1 MARVNNGAN
10 GAPSGKVGAVVFCKW
25 KDINYV
31 RSLPKVKKRRK
42 LSDREN
48 ENRGKFAFTQT
59 FLGQFTKFFR
69 LGFQRYKENMTA
81 FNAAMSY
88 HLEHA
93 ILMAAQGPAIN
104 YEKFAISRGLEDIIV
119 STSTEILSGKLEIKW
134 ELKLTKELLHHELSD
149 FRSMVLLLP
158 EDPKNHATGVSLGN
172 SIEYRSQLIDLPK
185 VSESSIFHLYLGFA
199 AADGSNRSM
208 NSVYLGIVTVEKE

>member
-25 KDINYV
+25 KDITYV

-42 LSDREN
+42 LSDN
-48 ENRGKFAFTQT
+48 ENKNRSKFAFTQT

-93 ILMAAQGPAIN
+93 VLLGTQGPAIN
-104 YEKFAISRGLEDIIV
+104 YEKFAISRGLEDMIV
-119 STSTEILSGKLEIKW
+119 STSTEIIDHKLEIKW
-134 ELKLTKELLHHELSD
+134 QPKLSKELLTHKLSD
-149 FRSMVLLLP
+149 FRTLVLLLP
-158 EDPKNHATGVSLGN
+158 EDPMDQSTGVLLGN
-172 SIEYRSQLIDLPK
+172 SIEQRSQLIDLPK
-185 VSESSIFHLYLGFA
+185 LNISSIFHLYLGFA
-199 AADGSNRSM
+199 ATDGSNRSM
-208 NSVYLGIVTVEKE
+208 NSIYLGIITVEKE

>member
-42 LSDREN
+42 LSDSEN
-48 ENRGKFAFTQT
+48 KNRSKFAFTQT

-93 ILMAAQGPAIN
+93 
-104 YEKFAISRGLEDIIV
+104 D
-119 STSTEILSGKLEIKW
+119 
-134 ELKLTKELLHHELSD
+134 
-149 FRSMVLLLP
+149 
-158 EDPKNHATGVSLGN
+158 
-172 SIEYRSQLIDLPK
+172 YRPQ
-185 VSESSIFHLYLGFA
+185 A
-199 AADGSNRSM
+199 
-208 NSVYLGIVTVEKE
+208 

>member
-42 LSDREN
+42 LSDSEN
-48 ENRGKFAFTQT
+48 KNRSKFAFTQT

-93 ILMAAQGPAIN
+93 VLLGTQGPAIN
-104 YEKFAISRGLEDIIV
+104 YEKFAISRGLEDMIV
-119 STSTEILSGKLEIKW
+119 STSTEIIDHKLEIKW
-134 ELKLTKELLHHELSD
+134 QPKLSKELLTHKLSD
-149 FRSMVLLLP
+149 FRTLVLLLP
-158 EDPKNHATGVSLGN
+158 EDPMDQSTGVLLGN
-172 SIEYRSQLIDLPK
+172 SIEQRSQLIDLPK
-185 VSESSIFHLYLGFA
+185 LNTSSIFHLYLGFA
-199 AADGSNRSM
+199 ATDGSNRSM
-208 NSVYLGIVTVEKE
+208 NSIYLGIITVEKE

>member
-25 KDINYV
+25 KDITYV

-42 LSDREN
+42 LSDSEN
-48 ENRGKFAFTQT
+48 KNRSKFAFTQT
-59 FLGQFTKFFR
+59 FL
-69 LGFQRYKENMTA
+69 RYRENMTA

-93 ILMAAQGPAIN
+93 VLLGEQGPAIN
-104 YEKFAISRGLEDIIV
+104 YEKFAISRGLEDIII
-119 STSTEILSGKLEIKW
+119 STSTEIINGKIEIKW
-134 ELKLTKELLHHELSD
+134 ELNITKELLHHELSD

-158 EDPKNHATGVSLGN
+158 EDPKNYASGVSLGN

-199 AADGSNRSM
+199 ATDGSNRSM

>member
-1 MARVNNGAN
+1 
-10 GAPSGKVGAVVFCKW
+10 
-25 KDINYV
+25 
-31 RSLPKVKKRRK
+31 
-42 LSDREN
+42 
-48 ENRGKFAFTQT
+48 
-59 FLGQFTKFFR
+59 
-69 LGFQRYKENMTA
+69 
-81 FNAAMSY
+81 
-88 HLEHA
+88 
-93 ILMAAQGPAIN
+93 MAAQGPAIN

-185 VSESSIFHLYLGFA
+185 QMA
-199 AADGSNRSM
+199 A
-208 NSVYLGIVTVEKE
+208 IVA